1 MSYSL
6 YYKNFPK
13 LQDAVSLAFFTLV
26 LFVQSNNQCERAWE
40 ISDDFEK
47 KSEIYQW
54 VMGKT
59 EGRRG
64 RGQQRMRWL
73 DGITDSMDMSLGELR
88 ELVMDREA
96 WRAAVH
102 GVAKSQTRLSDW
114 TELNWGQRKDKKQ
127 PPVASQCLPM
137 SVDCD
142 DSYSFLSAYLRLLV
156 PMRFT
161 PKYEWE
167 VCSDS
172 LPFNLGC
179 RGPSSFSP
187 WSPLKPLEAP
197 WGEWVGEGRAKLLL
211 PDTVMRP
218 RASLPCLHFSTDHS
232 QSSGLPKGFTGNRA
246 SQVTVQE

>member
-102 GVAKSQTRLSDW
+102 GVAKSQTRLRDW
-114 TELNWGQRKDKKQ
+114 TELNWCVVLIRAHVSKPIAMAGGWSIITG
-127 PPVASQCLPM
+127 PFWVSFTSPHGILVGPCFAIITPNPFASL
-137 SVDCD
+137 
-142 DSYSFLSAYLRLLV
+142 
-156 PMRFT
+156 
-161 PKYEWE
+161 
-167 VCSDS
+167 
-172 LPFNLGC
+172 C
-179 RGPSSFSP
+179 RGCHAREAWQT
-187 WSPLKPLEAP
+187 WSRHSRCLQALSLAA
-197 WGEWVGEGRAKLLL
+197 GREGLNN
-211 PDTVMRP
+211 TW
-218 RASLPCLHFSTDHS
+218 LHFPLIEELA
-232 QSSGLPKGFTGNRA
+232 GKGHF
-246 SQVTVQE
+246 EKD